1 MIKAQRHKAGNYYEK
16 HFEFFFHFMPMCLS
30 AYVPSHKGHSF
41 IRIIRVLL
49 FMITLLS
56 STLEAF
62 NFNMDF
68 ETDLL
73 YTRYRKNAFFL
84 MNNMS
89 NQLSPVSSFEEI
101 RLKLEKEVE
110 PIHFNINTR
119 FYIRP
124 QTSSVDYVI
133 DNAYFSI
140 MQGPFITY
148 VGKQRIKW
156 GVGYAWNPSD
166 LLQPTKD
173 IFDPTRYLEGIY
185 AVRMEYSN
193 DFITPSIIISP
204 EPQNNDDHLSRNIKL
219 ACQLYKLVGT
229 ADVFLNSIYLDNQ
242 FLTLGGA
249 VSWDMGICVLN
260 LEGAGIQ
267 YKNKNLN
274 ILRALDQEDSKKIKF
289 NYLAGLAKSMGSEF
303 FLTLEY
309 YRNEWGLTNPQFNQ
323 LWNTMIQNPENVH
336 FIFYGMKKDYMSF
349 DLSYTWQETMTF
361 DIATLLGL
369 NDNSLVVYPR
379 ITYLVNSNFDVTLGV
394 FENLSKQ
401 QNGEGYEVIPII
413 DSVELRIKAYF

>member
-1 MIKAQRHKAGNYYEK
+1 MKKKRLQYLILLII
-16 HFEFFFHFMPMCLS
+16 FIFFVSL
-30 AYVPSHKGHSF
+30 
-41 IRIIRVLL
+41 ILN
-49 FMITLLS
+49 
-56 STLEAF
+56 AF
-62 NFNMDF
+62 DINMDF

-73 YTRYRKNAFFL
+73 YTRYRKNTFFL

-101 RLKLEKEVE
+101 RLKLKKQMEQVN
-110 PIHFNINTR
+110 FNINTR

-140 MQGPFITY
+140 EQGPFIAY

-156 GVGYAWNPSD
+156 GVGYTWNPSD

-173 IFDPTRYLEGIY
+173 VFDPTRYLEGMY
-185 AVRMEYSN
+185 AIRMEYSN

-242 FLTLGGA
+242 FQTLGGA
-249 VSWDMGICVLN
+249 VSWDMGIFVLN
-260 LEGAGIQ
+260 LEGAGIR

-274 ILRALDQEDSKKIKF
+274 ILRALDQEESKKIKF

-323 LWNTMIQNPENVH
+323 LWNTVLQNPENVH
-336 FIFYGMKKDYMSF
+336 FISYGMKKDYMSL
-349 DLSYTWQETMTF
+349 DLSYTWRETMGF

-369 NDNSLVVYPR
+369 NDNSLILYPR

-401 QNGEGYEVIPII
+401 QNVEGYEVIPII